1 MKNRLMAAFAVVF
14 LASSLGGCVTW
25 DQFIGKV
32 KVAITE
38 GDELIAKNK
47 NIFIDAC
54 AAGKR
59 GHELLRAQMDIGA
72 VRLSAKDD
80 ANEMALYNQGVE
92 ICASVPNDLK
102 SLFAKIPEI
111 NEWIKRVAILAGKV
125 S

>member
-25 DQFIGKV
+25 EQIIGKV

-38 GDELIAKNK
+38 GDELVAKNK

-59 GHELLRAQMDIGA
+59 AHEILRTQMDAGII
-72 VRLSAKDD
+72 RLSAKDD

-92 ICASVPNDLK
+92 VCATVPNDLA
-102 SLFAKIPEI
+102 SLFKKIPQI
-111 NEWIKRVAILAGKV
+111 NAWIERVAILAGKV

>member
-1 MKNRLMAAFAVVF
+1 MKNRVMAALAVVF

-38 GDELIAKNK
+38 GDELVAKNK
-47 NIFIDAC
+47 NLFIDAC
-54 AAGKR
+54 AAGER
-59 GHELLRAQMDIGA
+59 GHQLLRAQMEAGTI
-72 VRLSAKDD
+72 RLSAKDD
-80 ANEMALYNQGVE
+80 ANEMALYNQGLV

-102 SLFAKIPEI
+102 TLFAKIPQI
-111 NEWIKRVAILAGKV
+111 NAWIEKVAILAGKV